1 MFNKSKIY
9 FTANGEY
16 VNNKKKNIV
25 ETFDFDDS
33 RTYIIVDNNSTD
45 VELRYIKF
53 NNLEETTL
61 VNSNDA
67 TKFKEIKVFNQD
79 SKEHFLVPTTDNN
92 LFGILSASNSVRLV
106 QLDVESLFADA
117 TNNFSS
123 KLGVESSFLKEM
135 GTATLLVQFSLDN
148 DNTGIEE
155 LVNENGQP
163 ISIRNFILNKIMEGT
178 TITDMTREN
187 ANIIIN
193 DYFDSLRLKLIENPV
208 KYPNDSTESR
218 YEIVDNESLMNIREF
233 TYQSRYINLNN
244 VENSNE
250 VIENEVIKN
259 EVIENEVIEN
269 SNEVDVFTKV
279 EKCIQTFNGLTLKE
293 LDNLP
298 DDLKVQLSP
307 YIAHLQD

>member
-16 VNNKKKNIV
+16 VNNTKKNIV

-53 NNLEETTL
+53 NNISETTL

-79 SKEHFLVPTTDNN
+79 SKEHFLVPTTNNN
-92 LFGILSASNSVRLV
+92 LFGILSASNSVRIV
-106 QLDVESLFADA
+106 QFDVAPIFDDVA
-117 TNNFSS
+117 NNFSS
-123 KLGVESSFLKEM
+123 KLGIESSFLKEM
-135 GTATLLVQFSLDN
+135 GNGILLVQFSIDN
-148 DNTGIEE
+148 DNTGIEQ

-163 ISIRNFILNKIMEGT
+163 ISIRNYILNKIMEST
-178 TITDMTREN
+178 TIPDMTREN
-187 ANIIIN
+187 ANKIIN
-193 DYFDSLRLKLIENPV
+193 DYFDSIRLKLIENPV
-208 KYPNDSTESR
+208 KYPNDSTDSR
-218 YEIVDNESLMNIREF
+218 YEIIDSESLMNIREF
-233 TYQSRYINLNN
+233 TSQSRYINLNN
-244 VENSNE
+244 VESSNE
-250 VIENEVIKN
+250 VIESSN
-259 EVIENEVIEN
+259 EVIE
-269 SNEVDVFTKV
+269 NEVDVFTKV

-298 DDLKVQLSP
+298 DDLKVQLAP